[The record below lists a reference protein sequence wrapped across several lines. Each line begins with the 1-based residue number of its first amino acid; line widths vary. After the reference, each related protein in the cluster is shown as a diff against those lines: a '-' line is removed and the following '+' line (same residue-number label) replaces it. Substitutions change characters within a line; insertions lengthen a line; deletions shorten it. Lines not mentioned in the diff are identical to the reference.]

1 MKINLFFLLLFAVCF
16 HVETLYAQ
24 QAKTLFVQMPDSL
37 SPLFTEVN
45 RADFI
50 DFLESKMKAEVSNR
64 LGGKSEMT
72 KLTPDFIEIRTTAQ
86 SVWQMKLLPLNDSTK
101 VICTV
106 STVSAPVSDSAVRF
120 YTTSWEELSSD
131 TYLPAHVWSV
141 ADFIRQ
147 PADTTDSYEYQYA
160 RRQADML
167 LMKLSLD
174 ADEAQLVYSLTT
186 QDYMEKEAATQLKP
200 YLKPSV
206 ICVWKDGRFMPSE

>member
-1 MKINLFFLLLFAVCF
+1 LLLFLISF
-16 HVETLYAQ
+16 HVRTLYAQ

-106 STVSAPVSDSAVRF
+106 STVSAPVPDSHVKF
-120 YTTSWEELSSD
+120 YNTSWQELPAES
-131 TYLPAHVWSV
+131 YLPAHTWSV
-141 ADFIRQ
+141 ADFIVQ
-147 PADTTDSYEYQYA
+147 PSDSVDVYDYHHA

-167 LMKLSLD
+167 LMQISLD
-174 ADEAQLVYSLTT
+174 ENEPKLLYSITT
-186 QDYMEKEAATQLKP
+186 QDYMEKEVAMQLKP
-200 YLKPSV
+200 YLKSSFV
-206 ICVWKDGRFMPSE
+206 CVWKEGRFVLVE